1 MDQTD
6 TLLFQPYDQESEPWY
21 KIWQHNHKNA
31 PTGGFSRH
39 YIMLYS
45 LVFGMEAKRV
55 FEFGVGFSTKT
66 IRSALELT
74 NGHLTSVD
82 YRPQE
87 NYNDDDPVWTFYE
100 GKSGQVVPTIIHSP
114 YDLVLHDG
122 SHSRSEVTEDLNN
135 ILPHIKKGGLLLV
148 HDTNH
153 SREGLSLKNEMLGGV
168 GDSNLKNYK
177 YEILNLPYSF
187 GLTII
192 KMLTSDTNEEV
203 QIKWS
208 PK

>member
-1 MDQTD
+1 
-6 TLLFQPYDQESEPWY
+6 
-21 KIWQHNHKNA
+21 
-31 PTGGFSRH
+31 
-39 YIMLYS
+39 MLYS

-55 FEFGVGFSTKT
+55 FEFGVGFSTET
-66 IRSALELT
+66 IKEALKLT
-74 NGHLTSVD
+74 DGHLTSVD

-87 NYNDDDPVWTFYE
+87 SHNDDAAWTFYE

-122 SHSRSEVTEDLNN
+122 SHERYEVTEDLNN

-153 SREGLSLKNEMLGGV
+153 SRKGLSLKEEMLGGIE
-168 GDSNLKNYK
+168 DSNLKNYE
-177 YEILNLPYSF
+177 YEYLNLPYSF

-192 KMLTSDTNEEV
+192 RMLTSDTDEEV
-203 QIKWS
+203 KTEWL